1 MLLLIVLFLITSCGQ
16 KNIHKQ
22 IKSQLEDAFLA
33 EEDFIEYQ
41 QQLLQLEQRDL
52 EIYDKIVQ
60 LDDSAVSELQQLIG
74 EALQIT
80 EQRDAYLQAERK
92 AMKESKT
99 TFVQIEPLIGEISE
113 EEIRETVEK
122 LYETMHGRYET
133 YEEVYETYITSL
145 QLTEILYEQLSDLH
159 THDLL
164 YDTIEE
170 VNETYEQLIRTNE
183 QFNRLTK
190 KYNHLKTEYYNL
202 IWE

>member
-22 IKSQLEDAFLA
+22 IKSQLDDAFLA